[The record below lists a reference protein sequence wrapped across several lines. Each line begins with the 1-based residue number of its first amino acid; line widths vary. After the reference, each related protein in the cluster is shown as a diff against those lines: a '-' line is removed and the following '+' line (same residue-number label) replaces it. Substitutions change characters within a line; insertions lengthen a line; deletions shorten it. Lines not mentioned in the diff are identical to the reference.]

1 MTSNTAL
8 TDQDVRDIYKRIS
21 NWGRWGPDDEL
32 GTLNYITPA
41 KRREAAGLIREGRMV
56 GCGRIVD
63 TAPSP
68 MNNLP
73 AHHHMVAAGDM
84 APAKGSGV
92 TYDQISIFPH
102 GQAQSHIDAL
112 CHISNDG
119 RIYNDRPASVVTS
132 QGARFGGMQTARD
145 GIASRAVLLDVAAAR
160 GVDFIEPDAPVKPAD
175 FDRAL
180 ALAGTGIG
188 EGDILIYRTGR
199 HERRAARGPQSERLT
214 DGRGHLPGL
223 SPDSLLWIHDRQ
235 IALVGS
241 DCAHDSL
248 PSAFAE
254 ERIPIH
260 VGTEVYMGLLLLH
273 NLDLQPLCA
282 TARHLQRNDFFL
294 MIAPLNLVGGTA
306 SPVNPLALF

>member
-1 MTSNTAL
+1 MTSNATL
-8 TDQDVRDIYKRIS
+8 IDQDVREIYRRIS

-32 GTLNYITPA
+32 GTLNYITRE
-41 KRREAAGLIREGRMV
+41 KRRAAAALVREGRAV

-73 AHHHMVAAGDM
+73 AHHHMVAAGDI
-84 APAKGSGV
+84 APASGSGV

-112 CHISNDG
+112 CHISNDA
-119 RIYNDRPASVVTS
+119 RLYNDRPASLVTS
-132 QGARFGGMQTARD
+132 QGARFGGMQIARD
-145 GIASRAVLLDVAAAR
+145 GIASRAVLVDVAAAR
-160 GVDFIEPDAPVKPAD
+160 GVPYVEPDAPIRPAD
-175 FDRAL
+175 LDRAL

-199 HERRAARGPQSERLT
+199 HERRAALGPQCERLV

-223 SPDSLLWIHDRQ
+223 SPDSLLWIHERKL
-235 IALVGS
+235 ALIGS

-282 TARHLQRNDFFL
+282 AARELGRNEFFL
-294 MIAPLNLVGGTA
+294 TIAPLNIVGGTA
-306 SPVNPLALF
+306 SPVNPIALF